1 MNTYRIG
8 FGFFGK
14 LAVVATLGA
23 TLAGG
28 IAMAD
33 AKPAASLASAS
44 AEVVRLEPVTVTIS
58 KARFDALRAEGPS
71 ASAIARR

>member
-1 MNTYRIG
+1 MSNYRIG

-14 LAVVATLGA
+14 LAVVTALGA

-33 AKPAASLASAS
+33 AKPAVTTDVVQLA
-44 AEVVRLEPVTVTIS
+44 PVTVTIS
-58 KARFDALRAEGPS
+58 QARFDEIRAEAG
-71 ASAIARR
+71 R